1 VKHSRATPYIRLSV
15 TNPAPEF
22 AIRMAG
28 TDSTLA
34 LLISF
39 GPRLVGLAFAWAG
52 IVKALEPHIFAAHLR
67 SLGVIPER
75 FVTAAVTL
83 AAAFETGLG
92 AVLIVGTAPA
102 VFHPSVVAILAI
114 FSALTW
120 WSIQSGRTTDC
131 GCYGGYVQPSL
142 GQSLALN
149 GVYALLIA
157 AAIAVPSGNRGYET
171 WQLVLPV
178 LFFAGA
184 AAFTEGAHR
193 YPKRHGKP
201 LVDLNP
207 LKEGRRFRDA
217 WTQGLTTG
225 TEREVIVAFLGPDC
239 PYCGLFVK
247 VANAMLQSNELP
259 RVVGV
264 VATSADK
271 LQKFK
276 DEKGIRF
283 PVAVISKSLFSR
295 LVGPV
300 PTGALVSGGI
310 IQRVWVG
317 NMPPDLVDRFRD
329 AFFPVTVKGAP
340 PRNSAAGDGVKQL
353 AN

>member
-1 VKHSRATPYIRLSV
+1 
-15 TNPAPEF
+15 
-22 AIRMAG
+22 MAG
-28 TDSTLA
+28 TDPTFG

-39 GPRLVGLAFAWAG
+39 GPRLVGLAFVWAG
-52 IVKALEPHIFAAHLR
+52 VVKALEPHIFAAHLR
-67 SLGVIPER
+67 SLSVVPER
-75 FVTAAVTL
+75 FVTTAVTL

-92 AVLIVGTAPA
+92 VALLTGTAPA
-102 VFHPSVVAILAI
+102 VLHPATVVILTI
-114 FSALTW
+114 FSGLTW
-120 WSIQSGRTTDC
+120 WSIRSGRTTDC

-149 GVYALLIA
+149 GMYALLIA
-157 AAIAVPSGNRGYET
+157 AAIAVPSGNRGYQT
-171 WQLVLPV
+171 WQVVVPV
-178 LFFAGA
+178 LFLAGA
-184 AAFTEGAHR
+184 AALTEAAHR
-193 YPKRHGKP
+193 YPRRHGKP

-207 LKEGRRFRDA
+207 LKEGRRFRDTWA
-217 WTQGLTTG
+217 RGLTTG
-225 TEREVIVAFLGPDC
+225 SDGEVIVAFLGPDC

-247 VANAMLQSNELP
+247 VANAMLQSKELP

-264 VATSADK
+264 VATSPDK

-283 PVAVISKSLFSR
+283 PVAVISQSLFSR

-310 IQRVWVG
+310 IRRVWVG

-329 AFFPVTVKGAP
+329 AFVPAAVTGAA
-340 PRNSAAGDGVKQL
+340 PRSAAAGDGVKQL